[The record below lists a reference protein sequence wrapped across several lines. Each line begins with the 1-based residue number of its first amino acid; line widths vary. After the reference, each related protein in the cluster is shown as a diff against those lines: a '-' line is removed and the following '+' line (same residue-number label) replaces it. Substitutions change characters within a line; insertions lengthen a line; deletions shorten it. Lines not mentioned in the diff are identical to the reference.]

1 MAELLIYNKTVD
13 WMDSPSKNNSSMT
26 VYERNHFVIDNKIE
40 YTTAQK
46 IKAKDLLTIK
56 YNARHQIGDIVEAR
70 RDNGPRGKLEEA
82 SYIFVQ
88 VPSISLKDAIK
99 YSEPLIN
106 ATDVM
111 IRRRKYFMDMTGLI
125 PDSHKN
131 VALTGSVFNSRLK
144 VKT

>member
-1 MAELLIYNKTVD
+1 
-13 WMDSPSKNNSSMT
+13 MDRPSKSNPGMT
-26 VYERNHFVIDNKIE
+26 GYERNNAIIDSD
-40 YTTAQK
+40 YMLSSAQK
-46 IKAKDLLTIK
+46 IEKKEALNQK
-56 YNARHQIGDIVEAR
+56 YSCRHRPGDIVEAR

-99 YSEPLIN
+99 YSKPLEN
-106 ATDVM
+106 SSGVV
-111 IRRRKYFMDMTGLI
+111 IRRRKYFMDMAGLI

-131 VALTGSVFNSRLK
+131 VSLPESVFNSRLK